1 MQAGQPGGHQTR
13 QQKKD
18 RADQA
23 GFTGPQTC
31 EFFHF
36 GDSTEVLATF
46 TFMRTQKISFIFKF
60 VDSNPLLYKGR
71 DDCWQTKTRIGLIS
85 EN

>member
-1 MQAGQPGGHQTR
+1 MRSGQPGGHQTR

-31 EFFHF
+31 EFFNF
-36 GDSTEVLATF
+36 GYYTAILAIF
-46 TFMRTQKISFIFKF
+46 T
-60 VDSNPLLYKGR
+60 LLM
-71 DDCWQTKTRIGLIS
+71 
-85 EN
+85 